1 MKINFLNFST
11 DIGGDRIG
19 LENLDMNCLG
29 FSEIDKDAKI
39 NYHEFFGDNKVNYGD
54 FVQILKAQNVKERY
68 TLTHRVQFIAPY
80 KYFTSNSPQQKQTS
94 LNDSLSTYQPIYS
107 LKTL

>member
-1 MKINFLNFST
+1 
-11 DIGGDRIG
+11 
-19 LENLDMNCLG
+19 MNYLG

-39 NYHEFFGDNKVNYGD
+39 TYHEFFGDDEVNYGD
-54 FVQILKAQNVKERY
+54 FIQILKAQNVKELY
-68 TLTHRVQFIAPY
+68 TFNHRVQFIAPH

-94 LNDSLSTYQPIYS
+94 LNDSLSTYQLIYS